1 MIVAWTRVAETGTEE
16 QQARATALLEET
28 RRRLYGILAG
38 DEPRP

>member
-1 MIVAWTRVAETGTEE
+1 MVVAWSQVTKTGTEE